1 MPNTDGY
8 IYSWI
13 FVDICGYSGYPE
25 FPRYRVDILLATMD
39 IPWIY
44 HRYRYSSVSV
54 WIPLG
59 YIGYNKD
66 MFWIVTID
74 PISANN

>member
-1 MPNTDGY
+1 MDIY
-8 IYSWI
+8 IRGYSWI
-13 FVDICGYSGYPE
+13 FVDIQGIQNS
-25 FPRYRVDILLATMD
+25 RYRVDILLATMD